1 VSDVP
6 IGAFLSGG
14 IDSSSVVAM
23 LQKKSSEQIKTFN
36 VKFEQLDYDE
46 SRIARKVA
54 EYCGTDHH
62 EICIPNVSFTE
73 DIFWTIIDHVGMP
86 FRDSSAIPTYLVS
99 QAISK
104 EVKVALSG
112 DGGDELFGGYDLFQ
126 WYQKITA
133 MRKLPSFLRSFSEG
147 GVNLMQKLPGTEVAN
162 KMRKIKR
169 GIRTSLLEEKEIP
182 VALNEFFTNDQCSE
196 LFAQNNKPL
205 FSGEEVYGLYYNYP
219 SNYKEWTP
227 LRKIMYYRLIHT
239 LPANMLVKVDR
250 MSMASSLEVRAPF
263 LDVDLFKSSTMLSDD
278 LLLRKSKGKYILR
291 EMMKEDLPE
300 EVFDH
305 PKKGFNLPLYAYQN
319 TDYKALAYKLLFE
332 ENPWKEMFV
341 ESELQRIYD
350 EGINNSSDNATTT
363 VFQTSHKLWM
373 LMQLLGW
380 ASRFR
385 IQS

>member
-1 VSDVP
+1 
-6 IGAFLSGG
+6 
-14 IDSSSVVAM
+14 
-23 LQKKSSEQIKTFN
+23 
-36 VKFEQLDYDE
+36 
-46 SRIARKVA
+46 
-54 EYCGTDHH
+54 
-62 EICIPNVSFTE
+62 
-73 DIFWTIIDHVGMP
+73 
-86 FRDSSAIPTYLVS
+86 
-99 QAISK
+99 
-104 EVKVALSG
+104 
-112 DGGDELFGGYDLFQ
+112 
-126 WYQKITA
+126 

-278 LLLRKSKGKYILR
+278 LLLRKSKGL
-291 EMMKEDLPE
+291 
-300 EVFDH
+300 
-305 PKKGFNLPLYAYQN
+305 
-319 TDYKALAYKLLFE
+319 
-332 ENPWKEMFV
+332 
-341 ESELQRIYD
+341 
-350 EGINNSSDNATTT
+350 
-363 VFQTSHKLWM
+363 
-373 LMQLLGW
+373 
-380 ASRFR
+380 
-385 IQS
+385 